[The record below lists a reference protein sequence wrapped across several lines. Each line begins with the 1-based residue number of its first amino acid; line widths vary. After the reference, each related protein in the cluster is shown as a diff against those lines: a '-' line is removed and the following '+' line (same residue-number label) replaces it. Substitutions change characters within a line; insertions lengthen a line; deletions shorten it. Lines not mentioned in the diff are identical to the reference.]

1 MTPISLLTPVRSIFE
16 KFNWENRTAPRLSL
30 IGIPTT
36 VVMREW
42 SVEQF
47 FSAIPW
53 IINRDPVADL
63 SQEVYEEDPQLTL
76 ASFADLF

>member
-16 KFNWENRTAPRLSL
+16 GFNWENRATPRLSL
-30 IGIPTT
+30 AGIPTP

-47 FSAIPW
+47 FSAMPW
-53 IINRDPVADL
+53 IVNRDPVTDL
-63 SQEVYEEDPQLTL
+63 PQIYEEDPQLTL